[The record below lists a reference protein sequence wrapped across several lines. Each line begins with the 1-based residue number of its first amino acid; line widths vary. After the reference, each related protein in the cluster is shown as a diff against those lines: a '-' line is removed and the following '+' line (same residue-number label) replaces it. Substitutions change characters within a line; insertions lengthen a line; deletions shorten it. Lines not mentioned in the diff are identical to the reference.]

1 MASGHRAIWAASVA
15 AVLLNAGAFAAVD
28 GERISSKAAIE
39 FYVSPN
45 GSDSDPG
52 DRDHPF
58 ASVDRARR
66 AVAQR
71 PDRSR
76 PVTVFLAGGTYY
88 LPDTLIF
95 QASDSGTKDAP
106 VTYAALAGQSPVVCG
121 GQRLQVTWYPYKDGI
136 LQATVAAGTMA
147 DQLFVNGRRQIM
159 ARYPN
164 FDPNALPFNGTAAD
178 AFSASRA
185 ARWADPAG
193 GFMHAMHAALWGDYH
208 YLITGKDGQGNLT
221 YVGGWQNNRRG
232 QPHRQHRFVEN
243 IFEELDAPGEW
254 FLNTKTSIL
263 YYYPPADVRPDVALI
278 ETVRL
283 RHLIEFRGTQKE
295 PVRFI
300 TLQGITVRQ
309 AARTFMDN
317 KEPLL
322 RSDWTTYRGG
332 ALFFNGAEDCTI
344 QGATIDQ
351 VGGNAVFVN
360 KYNRRITVK
369 DCLIAD
375 AGANGIAFVGSP
387 DAVRSPLFEYGQ
399 TQPVEKIDR
408 TPGPKTDDY
417 PADCL
422 VEDCLIYRTGR
433 FEKQTAPIQ
442 ISMAMSITVRHCSI
456 YDVPRA
462 GINICD
468 GCWGGH
474 TIEYCDVFDTVKE
487 TGDHGSFNSWGR
499 DRFWLPST
507 TATSQRVAADP
518 DLALLDVIKPVT
530 IAHSRWRCD
539 HGWDIDLDDGSSNYR
554 ILDNLLLQGGLK
566 NREGYH
572 RVVENNILLGERE
585 GSFHPHVWYNNSHD
599 VFRNN
604 IVSTVYKP
612 INMPHEP
619 WGEFFDNNI
628 LQTPGQAV
636 PAPATSL
643 QHDSSRDE
651 HSILADVLFVD
662 PARGDYRVRGSS
674 PALALGFKNF
684 PMDQFGVTDPRLRTL
699 ARTPLASTV
708 RPSPSTSGISR
719 DPAVRDFL
727 GARVKNIVGQGE
739 VSAHGLVG
747 EIGVVLVQVPVG
759 SVADK
764 AGLQEG
770 DVILRCLDQE
780 IRGVDEL
787 FKTFGDAPKG
797 TRITLGLWRLQQHA
811 SVEVGVE

>member
-1 MASGHRAIWAASVA
+1 MSDRWFV
-15 AVLLNAGAFAAVD
+15 AVLLLLASSAHAAVELYVAPEGND
-28 GERISSKAAIE
+28 RSPGTRER
-39 FYVSPN
+39 
-45 GSDSDPG
+45 
-52 DRDHPF
+52 PF
-58 ASVDRARR
+58 ASLDRARR

-71 PDRSR
+71 ADRTQ

-88 LPDTLIF
+88 LSDTLVF

-106 VTYAALAGQSPVVCG
+106 ITYAALPGQTPIISG
-121 GQRLQVTWYPYKDGI
+121 GQRLQLAWSAYEDGVM
-136 LQATVAAGTMA
+136 QATVPPGTVA

-164 FDPNALPFNGTAAD
+164 FDPNAAQFNGTAAD

-185 ARWADPAG
+185 ARWADPNG
-193 GFMHAMHAALWGDYH
+193 GFMHAMHSALWGDMH
-208 YLITGKDGQGNLT
+208 YLITGKDAQGNLT
-221 YVGGWQNNRRG
+221 YIGGWQNNRRS
-232 QPHRQHRFVEN
+232 QPHRQFRFVEN
-243 IFEELDAPGEW
+243 IFEELDTPGEW
-254 FLNTKTSIL
+254 FVNPKTSTL
-263 YYYPPADVRPDVALI
+263 YFYPPAGVGLDTATI
-278 ETVRL
+278 EIVRL
-283 RHLIEFRGTQKE
+283 PHLIEFRGTQSE

-300 TLQGITVRQ
+300 TLQGITFHQ

-332 ALFFNGAEDCTI
+332 AIFFNGAEDCTI

-351 VGGNAVFVN
+351 VGGNAVFVS

-369 DCLIAD
+369 DSIISE
-375 AGANGIAFVGSP
+375 AGANGVAFVGSP
-387 DAVRSPLFEYGQ
+387 EAVRSPLFEYGQ
-399 TQPVEKIDR
+399 TLPFERIDR
-408 TPGPKTDDY
+408 TPGPKTEDY

-499 DRFWLPST
+499 DRYWLPST
-507 TATSQRVAADP
+507 GSTSNRVAANP
-518 DLALLDVIKPVT
+518 DLPLLDVIKPIT
-530 IAHSRWRCD
+530 LANSRWRCD

-554 ILDNLLLQGGLK
+554 IFNNLLLNGGLK
-566 NREGYH
+566 NREGYN
-572 RVVENNILLGERE
+572 RTVENNIILGVRD

-599 VFRNN
+599 IFRNN
-604 IVSTVYKP
+604 IVSTAYKP
-612 INMPHEP
+612 INMPRGP
-619 WGEFFDNNI
+619 WGELLDNNI
-628 LQTPGQAV
+628 LQTPGQIA
-636 PAPATSL
+636 PAPAAVL
-643 QHDSSRDE
+643 QQASGRDE

-662 PARGDYRVRGSS
+662 PNKGNYGVKDNS

-684 PMDQFGVTDPRLRTL
+684 PMDQFGVTDPKLKAL
-699 ARTPLASTV
+699 ARTPFTTAIGAA
-708 RPSPSTSGISR
+708 PSAPSTAR

-727 GARVKNIVGQGE
+727 GARVKNIIGQGE
-739 VSAHGLVG
+739 VSAYGLPGEVG
-747 EIGVVLVQVPVG
+747 VLLVQVPAG
-759 SVADK
+759 SAADK
-764 AGLQEG
+764 AGLREG
-770 DVILRCLDQE
+770 DVILRCRGQE
-780 IRGVDEL
+780 ISSVDDLFRVSTKGV
-787 FKTFGDAPKG
+787 KVA
-797 TRITLGLWRLQQHA
+797 LGIWRLQQHVSA
-811 SVEVGVE
+811 EVSVE